1 MSNHKFSV
9 DEKTFAASEVCKRST
24 LLQWPLGTNCTSGT
38 FGKRYRISR
47 STITNWTA
55 IFLNPRAVFA
65 NDRGRPKAID
75 ESAKA
80 EIVATLKHRSDKRD
94 ALPLNATYE
103 LIKKVVVDTNERRGK
118 RGPDANIEISQTTT
132 KRIFKTL
139 DIRKLA
145 PQILTDARKKA
156 CECIRTSYIWGC
168 LLLAYSGHVPAEN
181 KWNADATTIVVGESL
196 SGSLVCAILDGTE
209 KTPVASSTIPDNLN
223 ILVKW
228 FWLNNAGGESGPLVL
243 VFAVP
248 SMTEGTYFSAE
259 VPAFASTSF
268 IGETGVIFFSKTRGV
283 PLICG
288 RNIISK

>member
-1 MSNHKFSV
+1 M
-9 DEKTFAASEVCKRST
+9 
-24 LLQWPLGTNCTSGT
+24 
-38 FGKRYRISR
+38 
-47 STITNWTA
+47 
-55 IFLNPRAVFA
+55 
-65 NDRGRPKAID
+65 
-75 ESAKA
+75 
-80 EIVATLKHRSDKRD
+80 
-94 ALPLNATYE
+94 
-103 LIKKVVVDTNERRGK
+103 VVDTNERRGK

-145 PQILTDARKKA
+145 PQILTDARQKA

-168 LLLAYSGHVPAEN
+168 LLLAYSGHLPAEN

-228 FWLNNAGGESGPLVL
+228 FGLNNAGGESSPLVL
-243 VFAVP
+243 VFAAP

-259 VPAFASTSF
+259 VPALASTSF
-268 IGETGVIFFSKTRGV
+268 IGETGVIFFSKTRGGTPDIWKEYYLQV
-283 PLICG
+283 TLPTIRRSNAFNCHKVRFAIVVSFLFNFNYTLI
-288 RNIISK
+288 SLTL